1 MTIKIS
7 QGTISVIHS
16 QAPDNWQQRLN
27 QSLTDTQQGLCL
39 WSHEKYTPSL
49 ALSHSTKNVDLVI
62 HGHTNSEQIICK
74 KQSCLEHHAP

>member
-7 QGTISVIHS
+7 QGTIGVIHS

-39 WSHEKYTPSL
+39 WSHEKYTPHWHFL
-49 ALSHSTKNVDLVI
+49 IQRKM
-62 HGHTNSEQIICK
+62 
-74 KQSCLEHHAP
+74 